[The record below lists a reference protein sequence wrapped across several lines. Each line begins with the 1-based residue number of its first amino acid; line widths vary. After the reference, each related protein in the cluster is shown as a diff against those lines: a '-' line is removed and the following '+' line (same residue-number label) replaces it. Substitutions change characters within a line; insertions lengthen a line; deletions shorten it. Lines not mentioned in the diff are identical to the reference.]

1 MPDQIKR
8 FACRRV
14 QSQRV
19 PAHPHDEVGCSAAPL
34 QEPSQ
39 NRRAGVIA
47 VTDPDFARQRGATC
61 KRLSAILVGQFEVR
75 EPVAPEIEHTVDA
88 PVGALAAGFADA
100 GAISKTETTAGPTQI
115 GTLCFRRQQSFGQ
128 GREKIRSLVRPVFD
142 AGNCSVRRSPT
153 STPRPRFGATTSRPA
168 RVPTRSSTGSRR
180 RQLHVCAGSPWSPAR
195 DDQSRDRPEVAS
207 TGPRTGPS
215 GQMPRFASVLSVKP
229 IRAGSSVILARME
242 AAPPSQGLTCQYF
255 SKNFR

>member
-128 GREKIRSLVRPVFD
+128 GREKIRSLVQPVFD
-142 AGNCSVRRSPT
+142 AGNCSVRPNIDAQAAVWRNDKPSG
-153 STPRPRFGATTSRPA
+153 PRANAILNRLAPPSTSRLRRIALVSSA
-168 RVPTRSSTGSRR
+168 RRSKSRPTGSRFNR
-180 RQLHVCAGSPWSPAR
+180 SENWS
-195 DDQSRDRPEVAS
+195 V
-207 TGPRTGPS
+207 RTDATFCICP
-215 GQMPRFASVLSVKP
+215 
-229 IRAGSSVILARME
+229 
-242 AAPPSQGLTCQYF
+242 
-255 SKNFR
+255 